1 MDIMILLNM
10 YVLELAL
17 PDSAVVKN
25 LPANTADTK
34 DSALIPGSG
43 RSTGE
48 GNGSPFQYSYV
59 GNPMDRGAWPAT
71 VHGVTKS
78 QTQPCSHVHTHKLL
92 R

>member
-1 MDIMILLNM
+1 MILLNM

-25 LPANTADTK
+25 LPANTADTR

-59 GNPMDRGAWPAT
+59 GNLWTEEPGQLQSMG
-71 VHGVTKS
+71 S
-78 QTQPCSHVHTHKLL
+78 QRVRHNHVHMYTHINS
-92 R
+92 